1 MSTNTKKSQEKK
13 EGTAKAASS
22 SGTNTRTLQAGS
34 GMSQTG
40 FNNAV
45 SAARAAYQQRTA
57 GSTTQ
62 QSTGSGTAGGR
73 SSGDTSN
80 QYALKVGPVS
90 YYVNPNNPTV
100 NMTNQERALAFGMIM
115 KDPSIVNRAYT
126 RVGDAAAAA
135 HTALQS
141 GVTTPEAL
149 QQVRSSL
156 DDLQT
161 GITTLRT
168 INAAMGAAG
177 PENLQDIINRAQ
189 TSYNSMQSNYD
200 SMTSRVSPMA
210 KGVGTNLGLNPS
222 VQQFTD
228 PITQMTQRSGIGIP
242 TVTPA
247 AQRMTPAQQQAQ
259 AAAQERQRLLTM
271 DVTAQRAEADRQD
284 EIRQNASVIMGEQG
298 SAAATAYLAQQGIT
312 INNMDDWNE
321 FMEGKDETNAM
332 RLDAAQAERLQTQTS
347 MVTDA
352 TTAPDFAYWAN
363 KGAATENPTYD
374 DLSRMWGTQKRREQS
389 IGNIVEFSRANE
401 ETLRLAAANDGMMV
415 GDLAYTYMTPDE
427 VNVYNYYLGR
437 DGKEQAQVYLDSIMD
452 ELNWRQAADRYQT
465 IENMPGAISTIG
477 KVGTGLEAGLSGF
490 GDSVR
495 AGIRMLKGDD
505 SYTPGSVSAYL
516 GGMAREGLE
525 DTGPKIL
532 DRSLGQAAYDINQ
545 VTANMLPSIL
555 VSAVTGPLIGAAAGA
570 AGAGAAAAAKI
581 GTVGGQVLGGA
592 TVGFSAAGNAYEQM
606 VNLGYDKDQSTVYA
620 TGIGILEGSLQ
631 TALGGIA
638 SLGGFIPEGITA
650 RVLQN
655 VDNAM
660 ARTAIKLGSEFI
672 SEGFEEYLQ
681 DVLDPVVRNIAFGE
695 HNKVDPTSEDAIYS
709 GVLGGVSA
717 LLLGGGDVVTETME
731 QRRAGLQLQRAGVT
745 AERLAEIG
753 HTYPADSVAYR
764 LADRI
769 DRTTDAYTMARLFNE
784 IGATLT
790 DQNIADIQSALMD
803 RGVTARDA
811 QEIAMELAIAIE
823 NPGAMTEVQA
833 SVLSKCSVA
842 ADVINEVIMG
852 DTALNTRNEAV
863 RSIEADLRTAEEN
876 RTQTQENENAP
887 AEERQGAEEFTDQT
901 ETGTE
906 EEAEEDYTPAERLDR
921 QILQREM
928 DEVAEIAGQ
937 ESGTDV
943 MVQLNNKMQTLE
955 RDRNNALADMDI
967 PAAEAYTR
975 VMETVQRATEA
986 AAAVDVSQG
995 GDPVQLRADAMR
1007 DVINNEF
1014 GGYNYADQNTAG
1026 REEGQFG
1033 RAPGYDRAAGRN
1045 DHSPADVRGGEIQ
1058 GVGDQDAIR
1067 GGDQEGR
1074 RGYGPAPEGTIQTS
1088 AKAIGIPKGTE
1099 RALNYLPQA
1108 YHTEKQTRLRKEAES
1123 LGVNLDFVYGR
1134 IELSRD
1140 DGSTYE
1146 VDGIQYGNQVVVNC
1160 NSRRYTEGQLTIHE
1174 LVHARARK
1182 DPGLVIEAVDRI
1194 RSRMTEESWKRMLS
1208 DYMRGSKMIY
1218 HQLEMERLGRDLT
1231 AEELDALDLKY
1242 AEEIVADAAAGITR
1256 LYSSGEGAA
1265 AYTEDVNALIRER
1278 EGMGNGS
1285 GGMPGVRTEETHYS
1299 SADVEDEGYDTSGP
1313 HWALNR
1319 KIIGRADLAEFYR
1332 TIAEIN
1338 AGRYNRRASDGS
1350 YIIERG
1356 RNIMFSDGNYQ
1367 APSLDRV
1374 IVVSEDMFADVGVQ
1388 TIKEL
1393 IIRGETG
1400 TQEDHD
1406 LSRRYVEDVYGPG
1419 SFLEYHVGD
1428 GATDARKER
1437 GSEGGYGQRDN
1448 GPLPRGESLLSY
1460 GAESE
1465 TENDNGLHSE
1475 REGLTTRWDRE
1486 AEEERART
1494 ERKARDERAPNLLES
1509 EESVNRPRYSIAD
1522 EDMAEIGE
1530 REQEAAREAT
1540 RAAEIEKMTPK
1551 ELRRAVAEDRE
1562 DVRSLRKFLE
1572 RDIPAEL
1579 KTQMQ
1584 REIDGIESRLQAEE
1598 ARLRE
1603 HDQKV
1608 RQERAQ
1614 AKERAKAR
1622 QVPTQS
1628 RADLVQRTMDLFSIH
1643 EGRAALGNMMGAA
1656 FDDARSLGRFT
1667 EEARERLFSKFIDA
1681 GYVSAAADPY
1691 YQDIRRNIAGTRI
1704 YVPEGVRSEFG
1715 DRQSYTAFRRYAQ
1728 SAGVTLT
1735 SDPTDLRIDGLHAEL
1750 ADAFPGAFDR
1760 TSTDETEMLRAM
1772 VDLAM
1777 EGKNENVSLPEM
1789 MQRVQDQEGW
1799 SVDDQVDHLK
1809 DQFDRIIDE
1818 AMYAAGIEVEQKTKS
1833 AMQIAKERT
1842 ERRQAMERQ
1851 ASRRMMTEARDRA
1864 FRLLQWADR
1873 NKYRAGDPEL
1883 RARMDEILENV
1894 NVITKTMADEAEYL
1908 DRYGA
1913 TIGDVLKIYEAYKEN
1928 NPNFLPSKDLD
1939 NLVMRTQAM
1948 AVGDMDLDTLEEITK
1963 NLLEIQQEIYNSK
1976 HMIDDDQHALVQDY
1990 YDRATREIESSKG
2003 RGKGRVAQ
2011 VQNFADQMLT
2021 PMNYV
2026 EMIGGWHEG
2035 GAMHRMGKMLQ
2046 DGERSQKA
2054 YIVGAQDIL
2063 RDFRD
2068 RHTKWLTTADGQ
2080 GKNGQWTKYE
2090 IPDYIPPE
2098 NWQQMSGK
2106 PQYGEPVTVWVTPMM
2121 RVHLYLEMQNDQN
2134 MNHMQNGGR
2143 TFADKELYSKGKRS
2157 EAFAQGTTV
2166 RLSKE
2171 WAETICRDMTAEE
2184 RELASLLQRYYN
2196 EYAPSQINPVSQK
2209 LVGYDK
2215 AVIDNYAP
2223 IQTNSNYN
2231 NSQPGL
2237 YDLTAAGVGVMKDR
2251 QFVAKNPSY
2260 NVGAIDAFERHM
2272 NQTSKYV
2279 GLAIP
2284 VSNFNRLMNWQDKEN
2299 RTSFKDEISHKWG
2312 GEAVSTLEG
2321 FLTDIQNPQKG
2332 TDSKLGRIMDKTVSN
2347 YIGAVFAANPYIA
2360 IKQFASFP
2368 AAAVVLDGKIP
2379 SLAQVRNIDE
2389 SLIQQ
2394 YTPELAYRKL
2404 GQGVPEIA
2412 QMRNNPNW
2420 MDRHKLTRKWLR
2432 GGLIQDVDVFTVRTM
2447 WAWAENTV
2455 DKHNTG
2461 EDRVQKGTE
2470 EYYRKVAEVFNEAVN
2485 TTQPMYDFMNRAQI
2499 MNDKHA
2505 VTRTL
2510 TMFKT
2515 VPMQELNTMARFINE
2530 ARNGDRSAKLKA
2542 AKSVASVIDST
2553 LMLTAFGLLGDAM
2566 KNGLKGYR
2574 DDDDE
2579 LTAQSVAQQFG
2590 LNALGNLIG
2599 IIPGASYL
2607 YEGILH
2613 GAGLSSYKNEFKL
2626 IGTEQITEIAKGLKT
2641 GGQLLADTVEGA
2653 WNVMENGGDVAAY
2666 FKRNAGDL
2674 RGGIKDLATMIA
2686 KYAGGW
2692 PQDNIEK
2699 LLGSFV
2705 ARAGGRAVAA
2715 ALGLKDPGA
2724 GWDIFWDTTT
2734 KDDLGYINE
2743 AELPARLDSLLAI
2756 RNIEADEG
2764 TSAELARLY
2773 LAGYKAAVPADTPD
2787 EIKDQDLSAYEMQEF
2802 DNAYTRFIG
2811 ENLNSLVES
2820 DAYIDADDEER
2831 AEMLGMLYTY
2841 ATQNASADIID
2852 GYEFSSGNAWV
2863 GKANEAAQSGVDVV
2877 TYIQAKQAMDAAH
2890 EGSGN
2895 ITQDEAAAA
2904 LAGMDNLTNEQRDV
2918 LWHLANKGWKSD
2930 SPFATGY
2937 EPKDSGGTAAETP
2950 ATVPAEIPAGTSGTA
2965 AQPVEEPEEEKP
2977 DPTDRKFI
2985 RSLYTDLKPPEG
2997 MDKVTQTQKYRAI
3010 IDAFDSVDDQVT
3022 ALETEMSDTE
3032 LEKIACGRSHAVTP
3046 DMYVTAKETMY
3057 AIDDEG
3063 DNDNSTSQAEAK
3075 YALDSMDD
3083 LTNEERAVLWQLT
3096 NKSWKP
3102 HVNPYDTEIGQL
3114 VYDEMHG
3121 NAPIGDPTDSG
3132 TGRRT
3137 SQPEMP
3143 QITWNVP
3150 EVSLPTYG

>member
-1 MSTNTKKSQEKK
+1 MYQGVINLENNRIGTRLKDITKIKNIT
-13 EGTAKAASS
+13 EGD
-22 SGTNTRTLQAGS
+22 
-34 GMSQTG
+34 
-40 FNNAV
+40 
-45 SAARAAYQQRTA
+45 Y
-57 GSTTQ
+57 
-62 QSTGSGTAGGR
+62 
-73 SSGDTSN
+73 SSGDT
-80 QYALKVGPVS
+80 
-90 YYVNPNNPTV
+90 
-100 NMTNQERALAFGMIM
+100 
-115 KDPSIVNRAYT
+115 
-126 RVGDAAAAA
+126 
-135 HTALQS
+135 
-141 GVTTPEAL
+141 
-149 QQVRSSL
+149 RS
-156 DDLQT
+156 
-161 GITTLRT
+161 RT
-168 INAAMGAAG
+168 
-177 PENLQDIINRAQ
+177 
-189 TSYNSMQSNYD
+189 
-200 SMTSRVSPMA
+200 
-210 KGVGTNLGLNPS
+210 
-222 VQQFTD
+222 
-228 PITQMTQRSGIGIP
+228 
-242 TVTPA
+242 
-247 AQRMTPAQQQAQ
+247 
-259 AAAQERQRLLTM
+259 
-271 DVTAQRAEADRQD
+271 
-284 EIRQNASVIMGEQG
+284 
-298 SAAATAYLAQQGIT
+298 
-312 INNMDDWNE
+312 
-321 FMEGKDETNAM
+321 
-332 RLDAAQAERLQTQTS
+332 
-347 MVTDA
+347 
-352 TTAPDFAYWAN
+352 
-363 KGAATENPTYD
+363 
-374 DLSRMWGTQKRREQS
+374 
-389 IGNIVEFSRANE
+389 
-401 ETLRLAAANDGMMV
+401 
-415 GDLAYTYMTPDE
+415 
-427 VNVYNYYLGR
+427 
-437 DGKEQAQVYLDSIMD
+437 
-452 ELNWRQAADRYQT
+452 
-465 IENMPGAISTIG
+465 
-477 KVGTGLEAGLSGF
+477 
-490 GDSVR
+490 
-495 AGIRMLKGDD
+495 
-505 SYTPGSVSAYL
+505 
-516 GGMAREGLE
+516 
-525 DTGPKIL
+525 
-532 DRSLGQAAYDINQ
+532 
-545 VTANMLPSIL
+545 
-555 VSAVTGPLIGAAAGA
+555 
-570 AGAGAAAAAKI
+570 
-581 GTVGGQVLGGA
+581 
-592 TVGFSAAGNAYEQM
+592 
-606 VNLGYDKDQSTVYA
+606 
-620 TGIGILEGSLQ
+620 
-631 TALGGIA
+631 
-638 SLGGFIPEGITA
+638 
-650 RVLQN
+650 
-655 VDNAM
+655 
-660 ARTAIKLGSEFI
+660 
-672 SEGFEEYLQ
+672 
-681 DVLDPVVRNIAFGE
+681 
-695 HNKVDPTSEDAIYS
+695 
-709 GVLGGVSA
+709 
-717 LLLGGGDVVTETME
+717 
-731 QRRAGLQLQRAGVT
+731 
-745 AERLAEIG
+745 
-753 HTYPADSVAYR
+753 
-764 LADRI
+764 
-769 DRTTDAYTMARLFNE
+769 
-784 IGATLT
+784 
-790 DQNIADIQSALMD
+790 
-803 RGVTARDA
+803 
-811 QEIAMELAIAIE
+811 
-823 NPGAMTEVQA
+823 
-833 SVLSKCSVA
+833 
-842 ADVINEVIMG
+842 
-852 DTALNTRNEAV
+852 
-863 RSIEADLRTAEEN
+863 
-876 RTQTQENENAP
+876 
-887 AEERQGAEEFTDQT
+887 
-901 ETGTE
+901 
-906 EEAEEDYTPAERLDR
+906 
-921 QILQREM
+921 
-928 DEVAEIAGQ
+928 
-937 ESGTDV
+937 
-943 MVQLNNKMQTLE
+943 
-955 RDRNNALADMDI
+955 
-967 PAAEAYTR
+967 
-975 VMETVQRATEA
+975 
-986 AAAVDVSQG
+986 VSQG
-995 GDPVQLRADAMR
+995 D
-1007 DVINNEF
+1007 
-1014 GGYNYADQNTAG
+1014 
-1026 REEGQFG
+1026 
-1033 RAPGYDRAAGRN
+1033 
-1045 DHSPADVRGGEIQ
+1045 
-1058 GVGDQDAIR
+1058 
-1067 GGDQEGR
+1067 
-1074 RGYGPAPEGTIQTS
+1074 
-1088 AKAIGIPKGTE
+1088 
-1099 RALNYLPQA
+1099 
-1108 YHTEKQTRLRKEAES
+1108 
-1123 LGVNLDFVYGR
+1123 
-1134 IELSRD
+1134 
-1140 DGSTYE
+1140 
-1146 VDGIQYGNQVVVNC
+1146 
-1160 NSRRYTEGQLTIHE
+1160 
-1174 LVHARARK
+1174 
-1182 DPGLVIEAVDRI
+1182 
-1194 RSRMTEESWKRMLS
+1194 
-1208 DYMRGSKMIY
+1208 
-1218 HQLEMERLGRDLT
+1218 
-1231 AEELDALDLKY
+1231 
-1242 AEEIVADAAAGITR
+1242 
-1256 LYSSGEGAA
+1256 
-1265 AYTEDVNALIRER
+1265 
-1278 EGMGNGS
+1278 
-1285 GGMPGVRTEETHYS
+1285 
-1299 SADVEDEGYDTSGP
+1299 
-1313 HWALNR
+1313 
-1319 KIIGRADLAEFYR
+1319 
-1332 TIAEIN
+1332 
-1338 AGRYNRRASDGS
+1338 
-1350 YIIERG
+1350 
-1356 RNIMFSDGNYQ
+1356 
-1367 APSLDRV
+1367 
-1374 IVVSEDMFADVGVQ
+1374 VSEAGQSTSINSISDSAE
-1388 TIKEL
+1388 K
-1393 IIRGETG
+1393 
-1400 TQEDHD
+1400 
-1406 LSRRYVEDVYGPG
+1406 SN
-1419 SFLEYHVGD
+1419 
-1428 GATDARKER
+1428 TDF
-1437 GSEGGYGQRDN
+1437 
-1448 GPLPRGESLLSY
+1448 
-1460 GAESE
+1460 
-1465 TENDNGLHSE
+1465 GLHSQ

-1486 AEEERART
+1486 AEAERARA
-1494 ERKARDERAPNLLES
+1494 EQEARDERAPNLLES

-1522 EDMAEIGE
+1522 EDVGEIGE
-1530 REQEAAREAT
+1530 AEQEAAREAS
-1540 RAAEIEKMTPK
+1540 RAAEIERMTPK

-1579 KTQMQ
+1579 KAQMQ

-1614 AKERAKAR
+1614 AKEQAKAR
-1622 QVPTQS
+1622 QVPSQV
-1628 RADLVQRTMDLFSIH
+1628 RKDFEQRTMDLFSVH
-1643 EGRAALGNMMGAA
+1643 EGRAALGNIVKAE
-1656 FDDARSLGRFT
+1656 FDNALSLGIFT
-1667 EEARERLFSKFIDA
+1667 EEARERVFNKLIDC

-1704 YVPEGVRSEFG
+1704 YVPQEIRSEFG
-1715 DRQSYTAFRRYAQ
+1715 DKQSYTAFRRYAQ

-1809 DQFDRIIDE
+1809 NQFDRIIDE

-1913 TIGDVLKIYEAYKEN
+1913 TIGDVLKIYEAYKKN
-1928 NPNFLPSKDLD
+1928 NPNFLASKDLD

-1948 AVGDMDLDTLEEITK
+1948 AVGDMDLDTMEEITK

-1976 HMIDDDQHALVQDY
+1976 HMIDDDQYALVQDY
-1990 YDRATREIESSKG
+1990 YDRATKEIESSKG

-2011 VQNFADQMLT
+2011 AQNFADQLLT

-2026 EMIGGWHEG
+2026 EMIGGWREG

-2098 NWQQMSGK
+2098 NWQQMSEK
-2106 PQYGEPVTVWVTPMM
+2106 PKYGEPVTVWVTPMM

-2143 TFADKELYSKGKRS
+2143 TFADKDLYSRGKRS

-2184 RELASLLQRYYN
+2184 RELARLLQRYYN

-2272 NQTSKYV
+2272 NQTAKYV

-2379 SLAQVRNIDE
+2379 SLAQIRNIDE

-2420 MDRHKLTRKWLR
+2420 MDRHKLTHKWLR

-2499 MNDKHA
+2499 MNDKRA

-2579 LTAQSVAQQFG
+2579 LTARSVAQQFG
-2590 LNALGNLIG
+2590 LNTLGNLIG
-2599 IIPGASYL
+2599 IIPVASYL

-2613 GAGLSSYKNEFKL
+2613 DAGLSSYKNEFKL
-2626 IGTEQITEIAKGLKT
+2626 IGTDQIEEIAKGLKT
-2641 GGQLLADTVEGA
+2641 GGRLLADTVEGA
-2653 WNVMENGGDVAAY
+2653 WNVMENGGDVGAY

-2692 PQDNIEK
+2692 PQENIEK

-2734 KDDLGYINE
+2734 KGDLDYINK

-2811 ENLNSLVES
+2811 EHLNSLVES

-2831 AEMLGMLYTY
+2831 AEMLDRLYEY
-2841 ATQNASADIID
+2841 ATQNASREINPDYAGNGWTTKAADAVKD
-2852 GYEFSSGNAWV
+2852 GAPLETVIALQAQGFSKQSDTLDYLDEQDLTDEEK
-2863 GKANEAAQSGVDVV
+2863 GKIYYYMIAQEGRREDVDNLR
-2877 TYIQAKQAMDAAH
+2877 A
-2890 EGSGN
+2890 
-2895 ITQDEAAAA
+2895 
-2904 LAGMDNLTNEQRDV
+2904 AGMDWGTAYETVRQHMMIDSQEGVGPTEKATQFAAWTENNLDDKGAAAVRENFTFSTGFTATADTYDSLVDAGLSADDALNMYSVWGALQPDGDHTKVTEDQKIQAVYESDLKDADKVRAIGIVLGTNMTTESGKPSQWAKLNNMLDQGLKLDDYMEIRDAGAINQWQKLSDKGLDARTARDV
-2918 LWHLANKGWKSD
+2918 SIALSGLDPLPGEDYVSD
-2930 SPFATGY
+2930 SQKYDAIIRVVRDERTRIQAMTTVMTETQAHRLETMSSTYGI
-2937 EPKDSGGTAAETP
+2937 TAETY
-2950 ATVPAEIPAGTSGTA
+2950 ADFVRRIPDYIGLTEGGSVTSL
-2965 AQPVEEPEEEKP
+2965 
-2977 DPTDRKFI
+2977 D
-2985 RSLYTDLKPPEG
+2985 
-2997 MDKVTQTQKYRAI
+2997 QKEC
-3010 IDAFDSVDDQVT
+3010 T
-3022 ALETEMSDTE
+3022 ALLD
-3032 LEKIACGRSHAVTP
+3032 
-3046 DMYVTAKETMY
+3046 DM
-3057 AIDDEG
+3057 
-3063 DNDNSTSQAEAK
+3063 
-3075 YALDSMDD
+3075 D
-3083 LTNEERAVLWQLT
+3083 LTMMEKAVLWQ
-3096 NKSWKP
+3096 NQKIDSSPKS
-3102 HVNPYDTEIGQL
+3102 NPYITSVGRDIVTEYQAWKAEQNEKEEKE
-3114 VYDEMHG
+3114 DEEV
-3121 NAPIGDPTDSG
+3121 
-3132 TGRRT
+3132 
-3137 SQPEMP
+3137 SQQAEMP

-3150 EVSLPTYG
+3150 EISLPTYG

>member
-1 MSTNTKKSQEKK
+1 MATLKATFRKAAE
-13 EGTAKAASS
+13 EAVERAASS
-22 SGTNTRTLQAGS
+22 SGNTGS
-34 GMSQTG
+34 GQTAQRTAAQGNTGSQPVRRNVPTEHDVFQNLLRYKPEVLDNAYNNLVENYTAAYNSMANVGTTRGNTAAQSALNRLNGSIQTLSAVRDALGPNSSAGLAEILNTAQEG
-40 FNNAV
+40 FNNM
-45 SAARAAYQQRTA
+45 STEFGAYRTQQVQQQRAEGRRSDPVTGVTM
-57 GSTTQ
+57 GSAFGGTTQ
-62 QSTGSGTAGGR
+62 PAGTPLSSAFRMPGTQPAG
-73 SSGDTSN
+73 
-80 QYALKVGPVS
+80 
-90 YYVNPNNPTV
+90 
-100 NMTNQERALAFGMIM
+100 
-115 KDPSIVNRAYT
+115 
-126 RVGDAAAAA
+126 
-135 HTALQS
+135 
-141 GVTTPEAL
+141 
-149 QQVRSSL
+149 
-156 DDLQT
+156 
-161 GITTLRT
+161 
-168 INAAMGAAG
+168 
-177 PENLQDIINRAQ
+177 AQ
-189 TSYNSMQSNYD
+189 
-200 SMTSRVSPMA
+200 
-210 KGVGTNLGLNPS
+210 
-222 VQQFTD
+222 
-228 PITQMTQRSGIGIP
+228 

-247 AQRMTPAQQQAQ
+247 AQ
-259 AAAQERQRLLTM
+259 AAAQAGQTPTQQTEEQRL
-271 DVTAQRAEADRQD
+271 D

-312 INNMDDWNE
+312 INGMDDWNE
-321 FMEGKDETNAM
+321 FMGSVPWWKRLGNIFGAAGQQYAGSVVGAAATGAEALNSISSDRAASAELEESTERYNQWLAEKQAYIDESNRHGIEPDEAMLEWFDQQASVYEPEGVRERQVQQVEN
-332 RLDAAQAERLQTQTS
+332 AAQARQNLYDTS
-347 MVTDA
+347 ANLMTRGAEKQAEAKQGLGTVGSFLVDTGVAGSQMLMDLAVGGITGGGNMAPMLVRSFGGGASQAAQDGAGLGEQIFQGTKSAAIEWATEKLFAGNPVYDRGGGVVTDFIYKMA
-352 TTAPDFAYWAN
+352 DKIGMN
-363 KGAATENPTYD
+363 KT
-374 DLSRMWGTQKRREQS
+374 
-389 IGNIVEFSRANE
+389 
-401 ETLRLAAANDGMMV
+401 V
-415 GDLAYTYMTPDE
+415 GR
-427 VNVYNYYLGR
+427 YL
-437 DGKEQAQVYLDSIMD
+437 ESLPA
-452 ELNWRQAADRYQT
+452 E
-465 IENMPGAISTIG
+465 
-477 KVGTGLEAGLSGF
+477 
-490 GDSVR
+490 
-495 AGIRMLKGDD
+495 MLG
-505 SYTPGSVSAYL
+505 
-516 GGMAREGLE
+516 EGLE
-525 DTGPKIL
+525 E
-532 DRSLGQAAYDINQ
+532 
-545 VTANMLPSIL
+545 V
-555 VSAVTGPLIGAAAGA
+555 
-570 AGAGAAAAAKI
+570 
-581 GTVGGQVLGGA
+581 
-592 TVGFSAAGNAYEQM
+592 FS
-606 VNLGYDKDQSTVYA
+606 
-620 TGIGILEGSLQ
+620 
-631 TALGGIA
+631 
-638 SLGGFIPEGITA
+638 
-650 RVLQN
+650 
-655 VDNAM
+655 
-660 ARTAIKLGSEFI
+660 
-672 SEGFEEYLQ
+672 
-681 DVLDPVVRNIAFGE
+681 DVLDPLLNRVANWIDGGARDTEKPDLDTVLSDFAVG
-695 HNKVDPTSEDAIYS
+695 AA
-709 GVLGGVSA
+709 LGGLGQGGQAIVQRGQTAATDRATGRQIQQDGTQQALRDVAGYVGRDVNVADNASPRQLGRAFREVQDAYMDRAVEARLEDLGETATPELVQAVRQKADGKWLKRPQFEAYNRSGIADQVIREYEQAMQGNVNTENMWAYDA
-717 LLLGGGDVVTETME
+717 LLRAEDLSTETE
-731 QRRAGLQLQRAGVT
+731 SDGETWQPPQRA
-745 AERLAEIG
+745 A
-753 HTYPADSVAYR
+753 
-764 LADRI
+764 
-769 DRTTDAYTMARLFNE
+769 
-784 IGATLT
+784 
-790 DQNIADIQSALMD
+790 
-803 RGVTARDA
+803 
-811 QEIAMELAIAIE
+811 
-823 NPGAMTEVQA
+823 
-833 SVLSKCSVA
+833 
-842 ADVINEVIMG
+842 
-852 DTALNTRNEAV
+852 
-863 RSIEADLRTAEEN
+863 
-876 RTQTQENENAP
+876 QTQENENAP
-887 AEERQGAEEFTDQT
+887 AEERQGAEEFTDRT

-928 DEVAEIAGQ
+928 NEVAEIAGQ

-1058 GVGDQDAIR
+1058 GVGDQDALR

-1108 YHTEKQTRLRKEAES
+1108 YHTEQQTRLRKEAES

-1134 IELSRD
+1134 IELARD

-1540 RAAEIEKMTPK
+1540 RAAEIERMTPK

-1562 DVRSLRKFLE
+1562 DVKHLRKFLE
-1572 RDIPAEL
+1572 RDDIPAEL

-1608 RQERAQ
+1608 RQEQ
-1614 AKERAKAR
+1614 AKANEREKKR
-1622 QVPTQS
+1622 QVPTRS
-1628 RADLVQRTMDLFSIH
+1628 RADLVQRIMDLFSIH
-1643 EGRAALGNMMGAA
+1643 EGRAALGNMVKAE
-1656 FDDARSLGRFT
+1656 FDNALSLGIFT
-1667 EEARERLFSKFIDA
+1667 EEARNRIFNKLIDC

-1704 YVPEGVRSEFG
+1704 YVPQEIRSEFG
-1715 DRQSYTAFRRYAQ
+1715 DKQSYESFRRYAQ

-1789 MQRVQDQEGW
+1789 MQRVRDQEGW

-1851 ASRRMMTEARDRA
+1851 ASRRQMTEARDRA

-1913 TIGDVLKIYEAYKEN
+1913 TIGDVLKIYEAAKEN
-1928 NPNFLPSKDLD
+1928 NPNWLPTKEFE
-1939 NLVMRTQAM
+1939 NLVMRTQGL
-1948 AVGDMDLDTLEEITK
+1948 AVGDMDLDTLEEVTK
-1963 NLLEIQQEIYNSK
+1963 NLLEIQQEIYNAK

-2412 QMRNNPNW
+2412 KMRNNPNW

-2950 ATVPAEIPAGTSGTA
+2950 ATVPAEIQAGTSGTA

-3102 HVNPYDTEIGQL
+3102 YVNPYDTEVGQL

-3132 TGRRT
+3132 TGRR
-3137 SQPEMP
+3137 QQQAEMP

-3150 EVSLPTYG
+3150 EISLPTYG